1 MWVYRAAMMALLSVL
16 CLVLPAQAGVSPR
29 SQPAE
34 DWQDAP
40 VQSMRTF
47 HLAQSNAP
55 ALRVYIA
62 PASATYRQ
70 YVASGLT
77 TWSRALDGR
86 LQAVEVATPEQ
97 ADIKIYWVQGFA
109 SPSQGGETEFM
120 EGEATLYIKASGIP
134 GNLIEANILHELGH
148 ALGIA
153 NHSHQNDDIMKSGR
167 SWRSMAEYRTYQ
179 PQLSSRDV
187 EAIRRL
193 YSSQWVPNED
203 LYQPTRRQATV
214 WGPGPQ

>member
-16 CLVLPAQAGVSPR
+16 CVVSPVWAGVSPG
-29 SQPAE
+29 SGSFGY
-34 DWQDAP
+34 WQEAP

-47 HLAQSNAP
+47 QLDQANAP
-55 ALRVYIA
+55 TIRVYIA

-70 YVASGLT
+70 YVAAGLT

-86 LQAVEVATPEQ
+86 LKAVEVATPEQ

-134 GNLIEANILHELGH
+134 ANLIEANILHELGH

-153 NHSHQNDDIMKSGR
+153 NHSHENDDIMKSGR
-167 SWRSMAEYRTYQ
+167 SWHSMSEYRNYQ

-187 EAIRRL
+187 DAIRRL

-203 LYQPTRRQATV
+203 LYQPVRRQATV
-214 WGPGPQ
+214 WRPGPQ